1 MAGSDRGTHLII
13 VLSCRDEHFTCR
25 SGRYDRVARIIV
37 LIITETESV
46 HAWIEKDGA
55 YIHVEC
61 IQKVYWLSRV
71 LPAYN
76 KAAAW

>member
-1 MAGSDRGTHLII
+1 MYCPVETSTSLADPADMIELR
-13 VLSCRDEHFTCR
+13 VLL
-25 SGRYDRVARIIV
+25 YK
-37 LIITETESV
+37 LIITEPESV
-46 HAWIEKDGA
+46 HAWIEEDGA

>member
-1 MAGSDRGTHLII
+1 MIELR
-13 VLSCRDEHFTCR
+13 VLLYE
-25 SGRYDRVARIIV
+25 

-46 HAWIEKDGA
+46 HAWIEEDGA
-55 YIHVEC
+55 YIHVF

>member
-1 MAGSDRGTHLII
+1 MIELR
-13 VLSCRDEHFTCR
+13 VLLYE
-25 SGRYDRVARIIV
+25 

-46 HAWIEKDGA
+46 HAWIEEDGA